1 MVARILARSPDLSVP
16 YILRLCFW
24 ISGDPRKLCR
34 TLLLASRSPRAM
46 HKEDA
51 NEQDSKAS
59 LDKVEAEVTKAER
72 QFLSAILELVII

>member
-1 MVARILARSPDLSVP
+1 
-16 YILRLCFW
+16 
-24 ISGDPRKLCR
+24 
-34 TLLLASRSPRAM
+34 M

-72 QFLSAILELVII
+72 QFLSAILDLVII